1 MVGGSTVRK
10 INQEMR
16 VENNERGDCLKAI
29 GGL

>member
-10 INQEMR
+10 INQEMG

-29 GGL
+29 GGP